1 MEIPSSP
8 VSSTRIVVPSGP
20 SDKIEKIQKKLA
32 WRLQKDDMHKSR
44 NGPTETRK
52 NINVVKK
59 MDDYGPMGPGHSP
72 GIGHSIHN

>member
-1 MEIPSSP
+1 MVSVEIPSSP

-44 NGPTETRK
+44 NRP

-59 MDDYGPMGPGHSP
+59 MDDYGPTGPGHSP